1 MAAMSDAPDE
11 LVHYAV
17 ADAVATIT
25 LDSPANRNALSRQL
39 VTELFAH
46 LERAGA
52 DAGVR
57 AVLVED
63 RGGAGLN
70 PLGARLVLV
79 GAVE

>member
-1 MAAMSDAPDE
+1 MTDEPAE

-46 LERAGA
+46 LER
-52 DAGVR
+52 R
-57 AVLVED
+57 
-63 RGGAGLN
+63 R
-70 PLGARLVLV
+70 
-79 GAVE
+79 